1 MTWHD
6 RWRCP
11 GSAISKTEARIGPH
25 RLLVDEPVD
34 KGGEDTGPTPTETV
48 LAALGA

>member
-1 MTWHD
+1 MARPVEVAWL
-6 RWRCP
+6 
-11 GSAISKTEARIGPH
+11 GNLKVEARIGPH

-34 KGGEDTGPTPTETV
+34 GGGEDSGPTPSETL

>member
-1 MTWHD
+1 MGAVRDCGAHRD
-6 RWRCP
+6 RTRD
-11 GSAISKTEARIGPH
+11 PH

-34 KGGEDTGPTPTETV
+34 GGGEDSGPTPSETL